1 MDPDKRVH
9 IQVNSDQLVAS
20 GISDVGSIRKENQD
34 SIYLDKDGNFVLLAD
49 GMGGHERGAEASQ
62 AIIDF
67 FPEYLFPEKITYE
80 IGEITNV
87 EGVPP
92 EVISL
97 FSLIDKGVNRV
108 NKMLHDK
115 NLEEGLERH
124 MGSTL
129 VGLVHVKNEYIVWFH
144 VGDSRIYRYRDNT
157 LTQLTEDHSAYN
169 EWKRKGSDGEEP
181 AKNIVT
187 RAIGPKEGVI
197 PDINWEESRKD
208 DLYVLCSDGLNDMVA
223 DDQIAGIIAE
233 SSDVDDAAVKLI
245 TAALDAGGKDNTS
258 VIVCKT

>member
-9 IQVNSDQLVAS
+9 IQVNSDHLVAS
-20 GISDVGSIRKENQD
+20 GISDTGSIRTENQD
-34 SIYLDKDGNFVLLAD
+34 SIYLDKGGNFVLLAD

-62 AIIDF
+62 TIIDL
-67 FPEYLFPEKITYE
+67 FPEYLVPEKIKYE

-97 FSLIDKGVNRV
+97 FSLIDKGVNKI
-108 NKMLHDK
+108 NKTLHDK

-129 VGLVHVKNEYIVWFH
+129 VGLVQVKGQYVVWFH
-144 VGDSRIYRYRDNT
+144 AGDSRLYRYRDNT

-169 EWKRKGSDGEEP
+169 EWKRRGSEGEEP

-187 RAIGPKEGVI
+187 RAIGPKEDVI

-208 DLYVLCSDGLNDMVA
+208 DLYILCSDGLNDMVN
-223 DDQIAGIIAE
+223 DDLIAGIIAE
-233 SSDVDDAAVKLI
+233 SNDVDDTTVNLV

>member
-9 IQVNSDQLVAS
+9 IQVNSDHLVAS
-20 GISDVGSIRKENQD
+20 GISDAGSIRTENQD
-34 SIYLDKDGNFVLLAD
+34 SIYLDSDGNFVLLAD

-62 AIIDF
+62 IIIDS
-67 FPEYLFPEKITYE
+67 FPQYLVPEKVTQE

-97 FSLIDKGVNRV
+97 FSLIDKGVNKI
-108 NKMLHDK
+108 NKIIHDK
-115 NLEEGLERH
+115 NLEEDLERY

-129 VGLVHVKNEYIVWFH
+129 AGLVQLKSEYIVWFH

-169 EWKRKGSDGEEP
+169 EWKRKGSEGEEP

-187 RAIGPKEGVI
+187 RAMGPKEGVI
-197 PDINWEESRKD
+197 PDINWEENQKD
-208 DLYVLCSDGLNDMVA
+208 DLYILCSDGLNDMV
-223 DDQIAGIIAE
+223 DDDRIAGIIAE
-233 SSDVDDAAVKLI
+233 SGDVDDTTVNLV